1 MAAVTVPATP
11 PFDGAGLEPESLARR
26 LRYGVSD
33 SAALMKRNLTHI
45 YRVPALIVFTAIQPV
60 MFTLLFR
67 YVFGGSIHTDVGA
80 YVDYL
85 IPGIVIQTAAFASV
99 TTAIGL
105 STELQQGVIDRFRS
119 MPIARSAVLLGR
131 LGSDALRILAT
142 VIILLAVGYGVG
154 FRISTGVGDTI
165 AMIALSVAIGIAI
178 CCVSAWIGLSLKDPE
193 SVQSFAFIWIFP
205 LTFASGVFVPVL
217 SMPGWL
223 QDFARNNPVTLWAE
237 AARNL
242 TIGSP
247 AGNSI
252 WLSVVWVVG
261 ITIVFGVLAV
271 RAYRKAV

>member
-1 MAAVTVPATP
+1 MAAISVTPGSIGPAEM
-11 PFDGAGLEPESLARR
+11 GSESLARR
-26 LRYGVSD
+26 IRYTVSD

-45 YRVPALIVFTAIQPV
+45 YRIPALIIFTAIQPV

-67 YVFGGSIHTDVGA
+67 YVFGGAIHTNAGA

-85 IPGIVIQTAAFASV
+85 IPGIVVQTACFASV

-105 STELQQGVIDRFRS
+105 STELAAGVIDRFRS

-131 LGSDALRILAT
+131 LGSDSLRILAT
-142 VIILLAVGYGVG
+142 VVILMAVGYAVG
-154 FRISTGVGDTI
+154 FRIDTGVGDTI
-165 AMIALSVAIGIAI
+165 AMIALSVGFGISV

-205 LTFASGVFVPVL
+205 ITFASGVFVPVT
-217 SMPGWL
+217 SMPAWL
-223 QDFARNNPVTLWAE
+223 ADFARNNPVTLLSE

-252 WLSVVWVVG
+252 WLSVVWIVA
-261 ITIVFGVLAV
+261 ITAVFGALAV

>member
-1 MAAVTVPATP
+1 MTAVTVAQGPLGPA
-11 PFDGAGLEPESLARR
+11 DLASESMARR
-26 LRYGVSD
+26 LRYTITD
-33 SAALMKRNLTHI
+33 SAALMRRNLTHI
-45 YRVPALIVFTAIQPV
+45 YRVPALIIFTAIQPV

-67 YVFGGSIHTDVGA
+67 YVFGGAIHTNEGT
-80 YVDYL
+80 YVNYL
-85 IPGIVIQTAAFASV
+85 IPGIVIQTACFASV

-105 STELQQGVIDRFRS
+105 STELSAGVIDRFRS

-131 LGSDALRILAT
+131 LGSDSLRILMT
-142 VIILLAVGYGVG
+142 VIILMAVGYAVG

-165 AMIALSVAIGIAI
+165 AMIALSVGFGISV

-205 LTFASGVFVPVL
+205 VTFASGVFVPVA

-223 QDFARNNPVTLWAE
+223 QDFARNNPVTLLAE

-247 AGNSI
+247 AGNSL
-252 WLSVVWVVG
+252 WLSAVWLVG
-261 ITIVFGVLAV
+261 ITAVFGYLAV

>member
-1 MAAVTVPATP
+1 MTAVTAIPGSIGPA
-11 PFDGAGLEPESLARR
+11 DLAPESRARR
-26 LRYGVSD
+26 LRFTLTD
-33 SAALMKRNLTHI
+33 SAALMRRNLTHI
-45 YRVPALIVFTAIQPV
+45 YRVPALIVFTAVQPV

-67 YVFGGSIHTDVGA
+67 YVFGGAIHTNAGA

-85 IPGIVIQTAAFASV
+85 IPGIVVQTACFASV

-105 STELQQGVIDRFRS
+105 STELSAGVIDRFRS

-131 LGSDALRILAT
+131 LGSDSLRILVT
-142 VIILLAVGYGVG
+142 VVILMAVGYGVG
-154 FRISTGVGDTI
+154 FRITTGVGDTV
-165 AMIALSVAIGIAI
+165 AMIALSVGFGISI

-205 LTFASGVFVPVL
+205 ITFASGVFVPVS

-223 QDFARNNPVTLWAE
+223 ADFARNNPVTLLAE

-242 TIGSP
+242 TIGYP
-247 AGNSI
+247 AGDSL
-252 WLSVVWVVG
+252 WLSVVWIVG
-261 ITIVFGVLAV
+261 IAAFFGVLAV